1 MPGDDA
7 EEKGSGLVWIFLRI
21 ASKDEV
27 ADAAVLH
34 TDMIVQYR
42 PHDSSLLAPKRTAL
56 FFILFAAPN
65 RQHPVKVV
73 FVERRAA
80 PARRG

>member
-1 MPGDDA
+1 LIGVPGDDA

-34 TDMIVQYR
+34 ADMIVQYR
-42 PHDSSLLAPKRTAL
+42 PRDSSLLVPKRTAL
-56 FFILFAAPN
+56 FLFYLLLQIGSTP
-65 RQHPVKVV
+65 
-73 FVERRAA
+73 
-80 PARRG
+80 